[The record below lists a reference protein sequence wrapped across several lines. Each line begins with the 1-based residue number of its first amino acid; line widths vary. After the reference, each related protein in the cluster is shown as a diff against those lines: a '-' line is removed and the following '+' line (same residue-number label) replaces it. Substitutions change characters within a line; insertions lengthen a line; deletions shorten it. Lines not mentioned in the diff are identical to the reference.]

1 MLMKSKKTYRFSLR
15 VKLMLFTTILAMI
28 TYSTSAF
35 FLYYVYE
42 LVVNN
47 WQWFHMSFEL
57 FTIITLLLGIIW
69 SGILAYVAGR
79 FITKPLEDLE
89 EVATEVANGHLKQT
103 VHIPKSDDEIRALSL
118 AFDTMLN
125 NLRTMVH
132 NIDDNFKQTNQ
143 TVMKMKQASD
153 QVSMNSTMI
162 SQSTD
167 DISTG
172 AITSSE
178 AIQQT
183 VEAIEHATILAQQVQ
198 EQAASSQEK
207 SVIMLNVLNDSMTA
221 INHLI
226 IGTQD
231 LAESQKA
238 SLNDV
243 DELKDH
249 AYQVESIITMVG
261 EIAEQTNLLALNAS
275 IEAAR
280 AGEHG
285 KGFAV
290 VAEEIRKLA
299 DQSAQAAQRISGL
312 IQAIQV
318 DINRVV
324 KQMNEQVAATT
335 EEATKGSHANEKI
348 AEMSR
353 SVEEMASDITRI
365 SQLVDEQ
372 LESIQATASQSEEV
386 AAIAEQT
393 TAGTEEVNAAVH
405 EQATTID
412 EVEQRANELE
422 KQAENL
428 KRQIQQFNV

>member
-1 MLMKSKKTYRFSLR
+1 MKSRKKYRFSLR
-15 VKLMLFTTILAMI
+15 VKLMLFTTILAII

-35 FLYYVYE
+35 FLYYVYD
-42 LVVNN
+42 LVVNQ

-57 FTIITLLLGIIW
+57 FTIITLLLGMIW

-79 FITKPLEDLE
+79 FITKPLEKLE
-89 EVATEVANGHLKQT
+89 EVASEAANGYLNQS
-103 VHIPKSDDEIRALSL
+103 VHIPKSDDEIRALSF

-125 NLRTMVH
+125 NLRMMVH
-132 NIDDNFKQTNQ
+132 NIDDHFKKTNQ
-143 TVMKMKQASD
+143 TVMQMKQASD
-153 QVSMNSTMI
+153 QLSKNSTMI

-167 DISTG
+167 DISKG
-172 AITSSE
+172 AMTSSE

-207 SVIMLNVLNDSMTA
+207 SAIMLNVLNDSMTA

-243 DELKDH
+243 DKLKNH
-249 AYQVESIITMVG
+249 AYQIESIITMVG

-299 DQSAQAAQRISGL
+299 DQSAQAVQRISGL
-312 IQAIQV
+312 IQAIQA
-318 DINRVV
+318 DMNRVV
-324 KQMNEQVAATT
+324 TKMNEQVVQTT

-348 AEMSR
+348 AEMSH
-353 SVEEMASDITRI
+353 SVEEMARDITRI

-372 LESIQATASQSEEV
+372 LESIQKTASQSEEV

-405 EQATTID
+405 EQAATIN

-428 KRQIQQFNV
+428 KRQIEQFNV

>member
-1 MLMKSKKTYRFSLR
+1 MKSKKTYRFSLR
-15 VKLMLFTTILAMI
+15 VKLMLFTTILAII

-42 LVVNN
+42 LIVNK

-89 EVATEVANGHLKQT
+89 EVATEAANGNLKQS

-118 AFDTMLN
+118 AFEAMLN
-125 NLRTMVH
+125 NLREMVH

-143 TVMKMKQASD
+143 TVIQMKQASD
-153 QVSMNSTMI
+153 QVSMSSNMI

-183 VEAIEHATILAQQVQ
+183 VEAIEHATTLAQQVQ

-207 SVIMLNVLNDSMTA
+207 SVIMLDILESSMA
-221 INHLI
+221 AVNHLI
-226 IGTQD
+226 TGTQN
-231 LAESQKA
+231 LATSQEAALK
-238 SLNDV
+238 DV
-243 DELKDH
+243 DQLKDH

-299 DQSAQAAQRISGL
+299 DQSAQAAHRISNL
-312 IQAIQV
+312 IQAIQI
-318 DINRVV
+318 DINHVV
-324 KQMNEQVAATT
+324 KQMNEQVTATT
-335 EEATKGSHANEKI
+335 EEATKGIHANEKI
-348 AEMSR
+348 ADMSR
-353 SVEEMASDITRI
+353 SVGEMAGDITRI
-365 SQLVDEQ
+365 SELVDEQ
-372 LESIQATASQSEEV
+372 LEAIQATASQSEEV

-412 EVEQRANELE
+412 EVEELANELE
-422 KQAENL
+422 IQAENL
-428 KRQIQQFNV
+428 KKQIQQFTV